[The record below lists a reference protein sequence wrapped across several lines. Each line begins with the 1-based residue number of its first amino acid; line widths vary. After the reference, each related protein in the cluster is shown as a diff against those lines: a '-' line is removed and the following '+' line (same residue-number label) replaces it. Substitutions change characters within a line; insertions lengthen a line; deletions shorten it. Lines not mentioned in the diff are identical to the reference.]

1 MPKLPK
7 TPKGWYSGDVHWRI
21 PGRKTPIAY
30 STKAASDLI
39 VVLAQTHTTI
49 QEVHDAINY
58 DMEARKVLAAYIKKG
73 YGNAIAREYF
83 K

>member
-1 MPKLPK
+1 MSRRRRK
-7 TPKGWYSGDVHWRI
+7 GDVEWYI

-39 VVLAQTHTTI
+39 VVLSQDGATI
-49 QEVHDAINY
+49 QEVRDHITY
-58 DMEARKVLAAYIKKG
+58 DVEAREILEVYIKKG
-73 YGNAIAREYF
+73 YGQTVAREFF

>member
-1 MPKLPK
+1 MSRRRIK
-7 TPKGWYSGDVHWRI
+7 GDVEWHI

-39 VVLAQTHTTI
+39 VALSQDSATI
-49 QEVHDAINY
+49 REVFDRITY
-58 DMEARKVLAAYIKKG
+58 DVESREILKAYIDKG
-73 YGNAIAREYF
+73 YGDIIAADWF